1 MRKSTAARNEKGY
14 MFRKQVRIKRNKG
27 SRSRGHYAGAG
38 SGSGFFDRF
47 EGVAGGVVEGAR

>member
-1 MRKSTAARNEKGY
+1 